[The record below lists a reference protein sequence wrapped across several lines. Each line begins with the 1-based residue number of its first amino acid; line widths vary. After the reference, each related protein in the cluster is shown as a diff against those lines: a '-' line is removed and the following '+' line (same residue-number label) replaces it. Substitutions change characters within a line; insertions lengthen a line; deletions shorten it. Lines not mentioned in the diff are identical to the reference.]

1 MRIEDLPIMLTI
13 EETANLL
20 RVSRNTVY
28 KLCKTGEISSVKKG
42 RRILIFRDDL
52 LRKSA

>member
-1 MRIEDLPIMLTI
+1 MRIEELPIMLTI

>member
-13 EETANLL
+13 EETSDLL
-20 RVSRNTVY
+20 RVSKNTVY
-28 KLCKTGEISSVKKG
+28 KLCKSGEIDYMKKG

-52 LRKSA
+52 IRKSA